1 MTKTRF
7 ERPVLPKDATEED
20 RRKAMFDALYS
31 LDLSDKLERRENDKL
46 SYLSWANAWAEFK
59 RAYPNAEYRIIK
71 DPTTNLPYFNDPAI
85 GIMVYTEVT
94 ADGQTY
100 EMWLPVMDA
109 KNKAMKEQPY
119 TYQVYDS
126 YKKTYVEKTVQAA
139 TMFDVNKT
147 IMRCLVKNLAM
158 FGLGLYVYAGEDLPN
173 EETLQNDT
181 NATKKQATRKTRTAT
196 PSPTTATIQQPTQ
209 EKYAGI
215 KAALSYCNDQTSLMN
230 LYKQHQNEVE
240 NNAEIK
246 ALFTERKQQIQAA

>member
-1 MTKTRF
+1 MVKTRF
-7 ERPVLPKDATEED
+7 ERPTLPKDATEED

-71 DPTTNLPYFNDPAI
+71 DPTTNLPYFNDPNI

-94 ADGQTY
+94 ADGKTY

-119 TYQVYDS
+119 TYQVYDI
-126 YKKTYVEKTVQAA
+126 YKKAYIEKTVQAA
-139 TMFDVNKT
+139 TMFDVNKA

-173 EETLQNDT
+173 DETMPVEKEEQ
-181 NATKKQATRKTRTAT
+181 KKQPTRRSRAMT
-196 PSPTTATIQQPTQ
+196 PSPTAATPQQSTD
-209 EKYAGI
+209 KYSGI
-215 KAALSYCNDQTSLMN
+215 RTALSLCNDNTSLMN
-230 LYKQHQNEVE
+230 LYRQHQTEVE
-240 NNAEIK
+240 GNSEIK
-246 ALFTERKQQIQAA
+246 ALFTERKNQLKAA

>member
-7 ERPVLPKDATEED
+7 ERPILPKDMTEEE

-31 LDLSDKLERRENDKL
+31 LDLSDKLEKRENDKL

-71 DPTTNLPYFNDPAI
+71 DPTTNLPYFNDPNTGLI
-85 GIMVYTEVT
+85 VYTEVT
-94 ADGQTY
+94 ADNQTY

-139 TMFDVNKT
+139 TMFDINKA

-158 FGLGLYVYAGEDLPN
+158 FGLGLYVYAGEDLHN
-173 EETLQNDT
+173 EENLVAENNLQRKQQPKRT
-181 NATKKQATRKTRTAT
+181 RATVTT
-196 PSPTTATIQQPTQ
+196 PTTTQQPTD
-209 EKYAGI
+209 KYSGI
-215 KAALSYCNDQTSLMN
+215 RIALSQCNDNTSLMN
-230 LYKQHQNEVE
+230 LYRQHQNEVE
-240 NNAEIK
+240 GNAEIK
-246 ALFTERKQQIQAA
+246 ALFTERKNQLKAA

>member
-1 MTKTRF
+1 MVKTRF
-7 ERPVLPKDATEED
+7 ERPTLPKDATEED

-71 DPTTNLPYFNDPAI
+71 DPATNLPYFNDPNI

-109 KNKAMKEQPY
+109 KNKAMREQPY

-139 TMFDVNKT
+139 TMFDINKA

-158 FGLGLYVYAGEDLPN
+158 FGLGLYVYAGEDLSN
-173 EETLQNDT
+173 EENLVAEKNLQ
-181 NATKKQATRKTRTAT
+181 KKQTTRRTKITTPSHTTTTTQQSTDKYSGIRTA
-196 PSPTTATIQQPTQ
+196 
-209 EKYAGI
+209 
-215 KAALSYCNDQTSLMN
+215 LSLCNDNTSLMN
-230 LYKQHQNEVE
+230 LYRQHQTEVE
-240 NNAEIK
+240 GNAEIK
-246 ALFTERKQQIQAA
+246 ALFTERKNQLKAA

>member
-1 MTKTRF
+1 
-7 ERPVLPKDATEED
+7 
-20 RRKAMFDALYS
+20 MFDTLYS
-31 LDLSDKLERRENDKL
+31 LDLSDKLERRDNDKL

-59 RAYPNAEYRIIK
+59 RAYPDAGYRIVK
-71 DPTTNLPYFNDPAI
+71 NRDTNLPYFNAPNI
-85 GIMVYTEVT
+85 GIIVYTEVT

-100 EMWLPVMDA
+100 EMWLPVMNSS
-109 KNKAMKEQPY
+109 NKAMKETAY
-119 TYQVYDS
+119 TYQVYDT
-126 YKKTYVEKTVQAA
+126 YKKQYVEKTVNAA

-173 EETLQNDT
+173 EETLQNG
-181 NATKKQATRKTRTAT
+181 NNIQKKQQVRMTKTA
-196 PSPTTATIQQPTQ
+196 PIQQPTQ

-230 LYKQHQNEVE
+230 LYRQHQNEVE

>member
-1 MTKTRF
+1 MTKTKF
-7 ERPVLPKDATEED
+7 ERPILPKDVTEEE

-59 RAYPNAEYRIIK
+59 RAYPNSEYRIIK
-71 DPTTNLPYFNDPAI
+71 DPTTNLPYFNDPNI
-85 GIMVYTEVT
+85 GIMVYTEAT
-94 ADGQTY
+94 ADGQSY

-139 TMFDVNKT
+139 TMFDINKA

-158 FGLGLYVYAGEDLPN
+158 FGLGLYVYAGEDLHN
-173 EETLQNDT
+173 EENLVAENNLQRKQQPKRT
-181 NATKKQATRKTRTAT
+181 RATVTT
-196 PSPTTATIQQPTQ
+196 PTTTQQPTD
-209 EKYAGI
+209 KYSGI
-215 KAALSYCNDQTSLMN
+215 RIALSQCNDNTSLMN
-230 LYKQHQNEVE
+230 LYRQHQNEVE
-240 NNAEIK
+240 GNAEIK
-246 ALFTERKQQIQAA
+246 ALFTERKNQLKAA

>member
-1 MTKTRF
+1 MAKIQ
-7 ERPVLPKDATEED
+7 RPQLPKDITEEE
-20 RRKAMFDALYS
+20 RRAAMFDALYS
-31 LDLSDKLERRENDKL
+31 FDLSDKLERRDNDKL

-71 DPTTNLPYFNDPAI
+71 NPDTNLPYFNDPNI
-85 GIMVYTEVT
+85 GIIVYTEVT

-109 KNKAMKEQPY
+109 KNKAMKETAY
-119 TYQVYDS
+119 TYQVYDIF
-126 YKKTYVEKTVQAA
+126 KKQYVEKTVNAA

-173 EETLQNDT
+173 DETQQNDI

-196 PSPTTATIQQPTQ
+196 PTPTTVTFQQLTQ
-209 EKYAGI
+209 DKYAGI
-215 KAALSYCNDQTSLMN
+215 KTALSYCNDQTSLMN

-246 ALFTERKQQIQAA
+246 ALFTERKQQLKAA